1 MPKTGKSVQGGT
13 INYSQWDHIEVFF
26 FRFNTN
32 KTRYLIFLSFVPCIL
47 MRFVGIR

>member
-13 INYSQWDHIEVFF
+13 INYSQWDHIEVVS
-26 FRFNTN
+26 
-32 KTRYLIFLSFVPCIL
+32 FLLHSLYFLYHAFL